1 MFVGILFNNTET
13 PIFNN
18 TETPI
23 FNNTETP
30 SFNNTETLI
39 CRASNFPRFSFAN

>member
-1 MFVGILFNNTET
+1 MFVGIPFNNTET

-30 SFNNTETLI
+30 IFNNTETLI

>member
-1 MFVGILFNNTET
+1 MFVGIPFNNTET

-23 FNNTETP
+23 FNNTET
-30 SFNNTETLI
+30 LI

>member
-1 MFVGILFNNTET
+1 MFVGVPFNNTET

-30 SFNNTETLI
+30 IFNNTETLI

>member
-1 MFVGILFNNTET
+1 MFVGIPLNNTET

-23 FNNTETP
+23 FNNTET
-30 SFNNTETLI
+30 LI

>member
-1 MFVGILFNNTET
+1 MFVGIPFNNTET

-30 SFNNTETLI
+30 IFNNTETLI
-39 CRASNFPRFSFAN
+39 CRASNFRRFSFAN

>member
-1 MFVGILFNNTET
+1 MFVGVPFNNTET

-23 FNNTETP
+23 FNNTET
-30 SFNNTETLI
+30 LI

>member
-1 MFVGILFNNTET
+1 MFVGIPFNNTET

-18 TETPI
+18 TETPV

-30 SFNNTETLI
+30 IFNNTETLI